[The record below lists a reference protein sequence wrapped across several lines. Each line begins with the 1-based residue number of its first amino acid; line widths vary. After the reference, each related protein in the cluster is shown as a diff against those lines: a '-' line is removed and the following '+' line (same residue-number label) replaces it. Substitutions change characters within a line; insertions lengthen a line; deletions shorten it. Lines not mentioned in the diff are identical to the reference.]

1 MICPVCGNNTPDSLG
16 ECQFCS
22 TPLTPV
28 KILPQVTQQ
37 PYAPQPQYGMPPQAI
52 QPQGA
57 TMSQQAMPQPPQTQ
71 YGVPQAQTP
80 YGAVQ
85 PQYTV
90 PQQQFNQQM
99 PQQQQYGTAVQ
110 PAAPQSADTATAP
123 EEDFNEE
130 DHEKKVS
137 GGTLTALLVWF
148 AVVGLLLA
156 FVHFNVP
163 DLIADLIGSK
173 TASDSDIVTEEN
185 MEQTDASAP
194 DSIPVNDQFYGTW
207 VLCTYNIQD
216 LSDGSVT
223 GGQHYTHEKP
233 LQFYTFENGKL
244 HRCLGSVSS
253 MLEHT
258 DLSYTYTDGIFSGA
272 VLEGG
277 TENPEI
283 AVSGNSM
290 CIYDNLTIDGKT
302 CYVEYALLRPFEG
315 IADDAAIAVYAS
327 SVESGAISL
336 PQYSSTVM
344 TNATTLT
351 TTTPAPTSA
360 AGATYNLI
368 GTWLLVSRENVKYST
383 DGTPISN
390 NTSTIENGGLDYNYA
405 VFDMDGDYNYFTLE
419 FSEDMSECISDD
431 KKSGSFSFNDGLLD
445 FPPSGKGIS
454 VNQSDGMMYFT
465 YIIDK
470 DDYSENVREEYK
482 LISTE
487 EYSRGQLMDLRPEL

>member
-28 KILPQVTQQ
+28 KVLPQVIQQ
-37 PYAPQPQYGMPPQAI
+37 PYSPQNAAPQQQYGMPQQTM
-52 QPQGA
+52 QPQGVMIPQQ
-57 TMSQQAMPQPPQTQ
+57 TMQQNSMPQYPA
-71 YGVPQAQTP
+71 AQP
-80 YGAVQ
+80 YGTA
-85 PQYTV
+85 
-90 PQQQFNQQM
+90 PQQQFNQQ
-99 PQQQQYGTAVQ
+99 PQFNNAMQPAAAVQ
-110 PAAPQSADTATAP
+110 PADGAQTAA
-123 EEDFNEE
+123 EEEFNEE
-130 DHEKKVS
+130 EHEKKVS
-137 GGTLTALLVWF
+137 SGTLTSLLVWF

-156 FVHFNVP
+156 LVHFNIP
-163 DLIADLIGSK
+163 DKISNLIKGN
-173 TASDSDIVTEEN
+173 TASNSDISAEEN
-185 MEQTDASAP
+185 IPPEGSDDTAP
-194 DSIPVNDQFYGTW
+194 MNDPFYGTW
-207 VLCTYNIQD
+207 VLCTYNVQN
-216 LSDGSVT
+216 LSDGTVT

-233 LQFYTFENGKL
+233 LQFYTFENGRL
-244 HRCLGSVSS
+244 HRCLGEVSS
-253 MLEHT
+253 MLEHA
-258 DLSYTYTDGIFSGA
+258 DLSYTYTDGVFSGA

-277 TENPEI
+277 SENPEI

-290 CIYDNLTIDGKT
+290 CIYDTLNIDGNS

-315 IADDAAIAVYAS
+315 LADDAAIAVYAS

-336 PQYSSTVM
+336 PQYSSNVM

-360 AGATYNLI
+360 AGATYNMI
-368 GTWLLVSRENVKYST
+368 GTWLLISRENVKYGT

-390 NTSTIENGGLDYNYA
+390 NHSTIENGGLDYNYA

-470 DDYSENVREEYK
+470 DDYSENVREEYR

-487 EYSRGQLMDLRPEL
+487 EYSRKQLMELRPEL